1 MARVVQNSVHWL
13 LLASLAALTAACA
26 GTPSPAPPL
35 PLSATDGVSAG
46 TGSSTASTIGLIA
59 LEEAR
64 KMIGTPY
71 HYGGTDPRG
80 FDCSGLV
87 HYAYG
92 RAGMILP
99 RTSRE
104 ILRSS
109 RLVDPL
115 QRQPGDLVFFS
126 ISARKVSH
134 VGIYAGGD
142 RFIHAPSSGKGVGY
156 ARLDDGYWSRRLVAV
171 GRFAPVRVDSTGGTG
186 IFVPVE

>member
-1 MARVVQNSVHWL
+1 ML
-13 LLASLAALTAACA
+13 
-26 GTPSPAPPL
+26 
-35 PLSATDGVSAG
+35 GVG
-46 TGSSTASTIGLIA
+46 Y
-59 LEEAR
+59 R
-64 KMIGTPY
+64 
-71 HYGGTDPRG
+71 YGGADPRG

-92 RAGMILP
+92 RAGVSLP

-109 RLVDPL
+109 QLVDPR

-142 RFIHAPSSGKGVGY
+142 RFIHAPSSGKAVGY
-156 ARLDDGYWSRRLVAV
+156 ARLDDDYWSRRLVAV
-171 GRFAPVRVDSTGGTG
+171 GRFESPGSPPDVISSAP
-186 IFVPVE
+186 PVIAESPQPTSGMLRTDP